1 MTMEATPLLTPYK
14 MGKFNLAHR
23 VVLAPV
29 TRCRSYGNMAQPH
42 NALYYAQRAA
52 PGVVLIAEASAVS
65 KMAPR
70 YPPVPGLWSQ
80 EQVEAW
86 KAVVD
91 AVHAKGALFFCQI
104 WHTGSISPTGLDAP
118 LGLEAQET
126 PRMVNDFR
134 TAARNA
140 IKAGFDGVEIH
151 ATNGLLINQFW
162 WFIDNE
168 RSNSQPLQ
176 RRDQLIKAIA
186 GLPPRPSPP
195 LLTRWVRTAMAC
207 ASPQ

>member
-1 MTMEATPLLTPYK
+1 
-14 MGKFNLAHR
+14 
-23 VVLAPV
+23 
-29 TRCRSYGNMAQPH
+29 
-42 NALYYAQRAA
+42 
-52 PGVVLIAEASAVS
+52 
-65 KMAPR
+65 
-70 YPPVPGLWSQ
+70 
-80 EQVEAW
+80 
-86 KAVVD
+86 
-91 AVHAKGALFFCQI
+91 
-104 WHTGSISPTGLDAP
+104 
-118 LGLEAQET
+118 
-126 PRMVNDFR
+126 MVNDFR